1 MTFVEARN
9 AIIFGL
15 ENHLGCPVVLSEQ
28 IADVSDFPYSY
39 YSVLASRISD
49 HAFGLRGVVQET
61 PDGYTLKRSEP
72 VKASLSFTFCSE
84 NRESPDGYIF
94 GEDEAL
100 ELAEKA
106 HRYFLL
112 DAHNIIT
119 DTGEVVINNV
129 GSVANRKAVRLRCH
143 VLLCADRRKADN
155 NNPKSGEPHRGRPF
169 IKEEKPNGKRC
180 NCRCAA

>member
-1 MTFVEARN
+1 VTFVEARN

-129 GSVANRKAVRLRCH
+129 GSVANRSGFLVEDTVRRYGFD
-143 VLLCADRRKADN
+143 VMFSYVRID
-155 NNPKSGEPHRGRPF
+155 
-169 IKEEKPNGKRC
+169 EKPTITIQNPG
-180 NCRCAA
+180 NPIGDAHS